1 MQNKLIKGVYELN
14 SKRFKDER
22 GYFLSCFKN
31 NETIYTDNWLDR
43 KINQINISNPSL
55 KGSIRGLHYQEYP
68 YCECK
73 IIRCIRGKVWDV
85 AVDLRKE
92 SSTYKKWVAIQ
103 LCSKKNNAIIIPE
116 GCAHGFQTLENNC
129 ELLYIHSENYHPNS
143 EKGIRWDDPTINV
156 SWPLPLTQISIRDQS
171 LPFCSEE

>member
-1 MQNKLIKGVYELN
+1 MQKKLIKGVYELN
-14 SKRFKDER
+14 SKIFKDER
-22 GYFLSCFKN
+22 GSFLSCFKN

-43 KINQINISNPSL
+43 KINQINISNTSL
-55 KGSIRGLHYQEYP
+55 KGSIRGLHYQENP
-68 YCECK
+68 YSECK

-143 EKGIRWDDPTINV
+143 EKGIRWDDPIINV
-156 SWPLPLTQISIRDQS
+156 SWPLPLTQISLRDQS
-171 LPFCSEE
+171 LPFYSEE